1 MPRVKLIG
9 DDGWVALDERITQA
23 DLEDEHLR
31 RQLAER
37 LEWAAADAEDRAP
50 ERSPAP
56 SSPRRWSR
64 NGRRSTIARPVI
76 IGPTP

>member
-37 LEWAAADAEDRAP
+37 LEWAAADAEHHAP
-50 ERSPAP
+50 GPRPATRP
-56 SSPRRWSR
+56 SRRWPRDRRRNQISR
-64 NGRRSTIARPVI
+64 PLV
-76 IGPTP
+76 IGPSP